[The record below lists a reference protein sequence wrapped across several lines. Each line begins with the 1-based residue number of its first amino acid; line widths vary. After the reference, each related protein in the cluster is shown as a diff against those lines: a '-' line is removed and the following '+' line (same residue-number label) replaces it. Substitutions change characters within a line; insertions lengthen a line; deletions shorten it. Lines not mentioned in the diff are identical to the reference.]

1 MRCIFCKNDST
12 HSVSVEHIVPE
23 SLGNTKTVLPK
34 GTVCDSCN
42 NYFALKIEK
51 FVLESDEFRH
61 LRSNQIIKNKKGKVQ
76 EIQLVIDGEP
86 IRARRTKLLEFEID
100 TEDFDSFERTQS
112 KGESEI
118 MIPLGGKPPSDH
130 HMGRFLAKMG
140 LELLA
145 KYWSKGEGWN
155 DYIVDHEGLDTV
167 RKFVRSPKRDE
178 VWEFTKRRIYDEDSS
193 HVSSEGQKGQVL
205 YECDIL
211 TIGTPESC
219 ELFFVIAIFGMEYA
233 INLGGSGMDGYKK
246 WLEDNDH
253 VSPLSNKP
261 YIT

>member
-12 HSVSVEHIVPE
+12 DSVSVEHVIPE
-23 SLGNTKTVLPK
+23 SLGNTKVVLPK
-34 GTVCDSCN
+34 GAVCDSCN
-42 NYFALKIEK
+42 NYFASKVEK

-76 EIQLVIDGEP
+76 EIKLLIDGEA
-86 IRARRTKLLEFEID
+86 IRARRTGLLEFQIHP
-100 TEDFDSFERTQS
+100 EDFESFKRTSSKEERQV
-112 KGESEI
+112 
-118 MIPLGGKPPSDH
+118 MIPIGGEPPSAH

-145 KYWSKGEGWN
+145 IYWSGCEGWN
-155 DYIVDHEGLDTV
+155 NYIVEHEGLDAV
-167 RKFVRSPKRDE
+167 RKFARSPSKGE

-211 TIGTPESC
+211 TIQYSEAC
-219 ELFFVIAIFGMEYA
+219 ELFFIIAIFGMEYA
-233 INLGGSGMDGYKK
+233 INLGGNGMDGYKK
-246 WLEDNDH
+246 WLEDNDYI
-253 VSPLSNKP
+253 SPLSRKP
-261 YIT
+261 FIT